1 MRLTTTMTQRSILG
15 GIENSYA
22 RLSNYQ
28 KQVATGLRINT
39 PSDDPVGIARVLLL
53 KNSISQLKQFQSNND
68 IALDEIN
75 GASEVI
81 NNVLTSLMRVKEI
94 AVYNSSGIAS
104 QSQMNAG
111 AAEIEEILNNI
122 ISSANTTINNKYIFS
137 GFQTDTKP
145 FAVTA
150 TTPPPGPPVPAGLI
164 STVGYSGDAGQRLV
178 EISSGRTVTV
188 NFAGRSAVAGS
199 PGVFVDT
206 TAGVDIFASLIQLR
220 NDLYNGT
227 VSAIITDQAALSN
240 YVNYLQGIAG
250 KLGVS
255 GNELVNL
262 RSSQDKEI
270 LQKETTRANI
280 EEADP
285 YMAMSNMSNEQVAYQ
300 AALQVGAKI
309 FSMSLFDFL
318 Q

>member
-1 MRLTTTMTQRSILG
+1 MRLTTTITQRSILSA
-15 GIENSYA
+15 IQNSYG

-39 PSDDPVGIARVLLL
+39 PSDDPVGISRVLWL
-53 KNSISQLKQFQSNND
+53 KSSISQIKQYQSNND

-81 NNVLTSLMRVKEI
+81 NNVLTSLQRVKEI

-104 QSQMNAG
+104 QSQMNTG
-111 AAEIEEILNNI
+111 ANEVEEILNNI
-122 ISSANTTINNKYIFS
+122 IASANTTINNKYMFS

-145 FAVTA
+145 FDVTA

-164 STVGYSGDAGQRLV
+164 ATVGYSGDAGQRQV
-178 EISSGRTVTV
+178 EVATGRTVIV

-220 NDLYNGT
+220 NDLYGGT
-227 VSAIITDQAALSN
+227 VSAIINDQAALSN

-250 KLGVS
+250 KLGVTA
-255 GNELVNL
+255 NELVNL
-262 RSSQDKEI
+262 KSSQDKEL
-270 LQKETTRANI
+270 LQKDTVRADI
-280 EEADP
+280 EEVDP
-285 YMAMSNMSNEQVAYQ
+285 YVAMSNMSNEQVAYQ
-300 AALQVGAKI
+300 AALQVGAKL

-318 Q
+318 T